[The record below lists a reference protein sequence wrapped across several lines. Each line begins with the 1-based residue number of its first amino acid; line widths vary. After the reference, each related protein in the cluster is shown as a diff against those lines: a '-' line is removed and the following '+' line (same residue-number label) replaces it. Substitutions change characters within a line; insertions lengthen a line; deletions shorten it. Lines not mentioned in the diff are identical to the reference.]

1 MLVPFN
7 RSHYVRNHNG
17 PIVETAVPPGQSVK
31 SDVLQS
37 GWHFIQARIELDRF
51 LAGDRI
57 DRIQARSLFLVQ
69 PALGEALSTNEPLI
83 M

>member
-17 PIVETAVPPGQSVK
+17 PIVETTVPPGQSVK

-37 GWHFIQARIELDRF
+37 GWHFIQASKNWTDFLQGIES
-51 LAGDRI
+51 I
-57 DRIQARSLFLVQ
+57 DSKT
-69 PALGEALSTNEPLI
+69 PSTQLCFWTCQR
-83 M
+83 